1 MRPILPLL
9 LPLVAL
15 AACAQPAPPLDA
27 TGLTEAELVQRLGV
41 PTGSYEAEGRRF
53 LTFEQQGG
61 SGPSVTP
68 SIGFGVG
75 RFGGGWGSGTAFG
88 TGIGL
93 GFGGGGV
100 PRSCTSTF
108 ELQQGRVIGVTRQGA
123 GCG

>member
-1 MRPILPLL
+1 MRPDLPLL
-9 LPLVAL
+9 ATLLVL

-41 PTGSYEAEGRRF
+41 PVGSHEAEGRRF
-53 LTFEQQGG
+53 LTFDQQGA
-61 SGPSVTP
+61 SAPSVSP

-75 RFGGGWGSGTAFG
+75 GFGGGWGGGTAFG

-93 GFGGGGV
+93 GFGGGSA
-100 PRSCTSTF
+100 PRTCTSTF
-108 ELQQGRVIGVTRQGA
+108 ELREGRVVGATRQGP

>member
-1 MRPILPLL
+1 MHPKLPLL
-9 LPLVAL
+9 APLLVL
-15 AACAQPAPPLDA
+15 AACAQPVPPLDA

-41 PTGSYEAEGRRF
+41 PVGSYEAEGRRF

-61 SGPSVTP
+61 SAPGVSP

-75 RFGGGWGSGTAFG
+75 RFGGGTAFG

-93 GFGGGGV
+93 GFGGGGA

-108 ELQQGRVIGVTRQGA
+108 ELREGRVVGATRQGT

>member
-1 MRPILPLL
+1 MRPFLPPLL
-9 LPLVAL
+9 SLLAL
-15 AACAQPAPPLDA
+15 AACAQPAPPFDA

-41 PTGSYEAEGRRF
+41 PAGSYEAEGRRF

-61 SGPSVTP
+61 SAPAVSP

-75 RFGGGWGSGTAFG
+75 RFGGGWGGGTAFG

-93 GFGGGGV
+93 GFGGGGA
-100 PRSCTSTF
+100 PRGCSSTF
-108 ELQQGRVIGVTRQGA
+108 ELRDGRVVGSTRQGA